1 MNYMAADLGL
11 YFSGRTLEIKLI
23 WKWKLIHHG
32 SDMNGLAASGQEQ
45 TVIDVGERPEYKPVT
60 SHHRNIAAQKWR
72 LL

>member
-1 MNYMAADLGL
+1 MYYMAAGLGL
-11 YFSGRTLEIKLI
+11 YFQAATLEIKLI

-32 SDMNGLAASGQEQ
+32 SDMNGLAASGQKQ

>member
-1 MNYMAADLGL
+1 
-11 YFSGRTLEIKLI
+11 
-23 WKWKLIHHG
+23 
-32 SDMNGLAASGQEQ
+32 MNGLAASEQEQ